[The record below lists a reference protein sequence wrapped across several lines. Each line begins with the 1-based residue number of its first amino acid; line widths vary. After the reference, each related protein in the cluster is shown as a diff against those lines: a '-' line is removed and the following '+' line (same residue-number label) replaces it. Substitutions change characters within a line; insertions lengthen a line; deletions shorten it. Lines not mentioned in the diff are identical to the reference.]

1 MTFKQILSYLL
12 TAVVF
17 FSIIYFLPAI
27 GGLLTKTRTRINTFF
42 INIYRAQ
49 ELGNE
54 YQKVLG
60 ENRALKSE
68 LVRVKELEEEND
80 FLRQGLSLQK
90 VITPKKLLLA
100 TIIGKGSFFSQH
112 AVVIDKGSNDG
123 IHGGEAVIINPN
135 VLVGIIEQVF
145 PRRSVIK
152 LLFDSSFSLPGK
164 TLEGVN
170 GVITGSVGGK
180 VLFGNILP
188 QAPLNPGSIVVTG
201 NERLKIPS
209 NLLIGEVEKIISKPT
224 DVFLQAQL
232 KAFFDP
238 HAFERVFIVQ

>member
-1 MTFKQILSYLL
+1 MTFKKILPSLL
-12 TAVVF
+12 ILVIF
-17 FSIIYFLPAI
+17 FGAIYFLPSI
-27 GGLLTKTRTRINTFF
+27 GGFLTKLRVRINTFF

-49 ELGNE
+49 ELGKE
-54 YQKVLG
+54 YQKVL
-60 ENRALKSE
+60 EKNRALKND
-68 LVRVKELEEEND
+68 LVRAKELEEEND

-100 TIIGKGSFFSQH
+100 SIIGKGSFFSQY

-135 VLVGIIEQVF
+135 VLVGIIENVF

-152 LLFDSSFSLPGK
+152 LLFDTNFSLPGK

-170 GVITGSVGGK
+170 GVITGNVGGK

-188 QAPLNPGSIVVTG
+188 QASLNQGSIVVTG
-201 NERLKIPS
+201 NERPGVPA
-209 NLLIGEVEKIISKPT
+209 NLLIGEVEKIISQPT
-224 DVFLQAQL
+224 DVFVQTQL
-232 KAFFDP
+232 KTFFDP
-238 HAFERVFIVQ
+238 HILERVFIIQ